1 MINVNA
7 VVDAK
12 GNVVEDR
19 EIAAEIDLPTVSNT
33 RQGDVRVRPVK
44 DLDAA
49 TTPVG
54 SEGVILVKG
63 ENGGNTH
70 ALFADRGNVFYDANP
85 DAGERDLALGTL
97 TIAEGARAFL
107 NHPEHGSTFLAPGT
121 YKISRQRE
129 LADEIR
135 MVQD

>member
-7 VVDAK
+7 AVDAR

-54 SEGVILVKG
+54 REGVILVKG

-70 ALFADRGNVFYDANP
+70 ALFADRGDVFYDANP
-85 DAGERDLALGTL
+85 HAGDQDLALGTL
-97 TIAEGARAFL
+97 TIAEQSRAYL

-121 YKISRQRE
+121 YRVSRQRE
-129 LADEIR
+129 LADEIQ
-135 MVQD
+135 MVRD